1 MPFPTILKHTPSTL
15 LGKQTLI
22 NALGRPAA
30 TAVSRVPH
38 QTVSNART
46 FHSSLPSSKTSVV
59 NAYREEL
66 QGLGATDPNVIQ
78 AIAQNEAL
86 ERKGVVEAKLRLAE
100 MGYDVPSL
108 WTQPVCWGDCDSFRH
123 VNNVQYLRWLE
134 SGRMK
139 FLSVLSSQLPPEQQ
153 ANMVQGKGKSF
164 ILAGANLRY
173 RRPVTYP
180 DTCIV
185 GTALREI
192 NDKRTK
198 CVQEGVVYS
207 VKQQAVV
214 LTADQIF
221 VSYDYDTLK
230 SCPMDPEVDAIVQRL
245 HDESQAAIKAKQA

>member
-1 MPFPTILKHTPSTL
+1 MKCTASKLVGTKTP
-15 LGKQTLI
+15 I
-22 NALGRPAA
+22 NALGRTAA
-30 TAVSRVPH
+30 TAAPRVPH
-38 QTVSNART
+38 QTSSSVRT
-46 FHSSLPSSKTSVV
+46 IHSSLPSSKTSVV

-66 QGLGATDPNVIQ
+66 QGLGATDSNVIQ

-123 VNNVQYLRWLE
+123 VNNVHYLRWLE

-153 ANMVQGKGKSF
+153 ANMIQGKGKSF

-180 DTCIV
+180 DTCLV
-185 GTALREI
+185 GTALKDI
-192 NDKRTK
+192 NEKRTK

-207 VKQQAVV
+207 VKQQAIV

-230 SCPMDPEVDAIVQRL
+230 SCPMDYEVDAIVQRL
-245 HDESQAAIKAKQA
+245 YDESQAAIKAKHA